1 MDLSI
6 FRGLNEAYSAV
17 YDEDIRNELEE
28 MSDDFAGVEYLSD
41 EELDDI
47 VDETIG
53 EMLDEGYN
61 FGEVEDLL
69 EGVLLELNP
78 YAPAGSA
85 AAKQYQKSA
94 SSTKKS
100 AERSAARAATVAR
113 VKGAVTGAIGRLK
126 GAAKSAVGKAKEA
139 GRSAKFNV
147 VDKPV
152 ASYAASRNLHPAPGM
167 AARSKDPEK
176 RRGLRAK
183 VLSDIKSRV
192 TGKIK
197 SAVDNVASVTR
208 KAKQKA
214 ASAAVSGY
222 AAGRVAA
229 QTASD
234 AANRAGQGAKNAAAR
249 TSRNV
254 KSAVGKTARSVSSRA
269 GNLASRLGEEVDV
282 YDIILSHLLDEG
294 YADTYEAAESIMVNM
309 SEDWRE
315 SIVEEV
321 LDEAYVDYRKGKLS
335 TGESPQQRM
344 SSRLDHMKA
353 TARRERGE
361 VPVGGSVFTPATT
374 RSQKMGAVKREM
386 DAHTGVGG
394 AINKALTPGLGNR
407 AGASPR
413 VAYGEPN
420 TERHQRARY
429 RRGEPS
435 TRG

>member
-53 EMLDEGYN
+53 EMFDEGYN

-183 VLSDIKSRV
+183 VVSDIASRV
-192 TGKIK
+192 KGKIK
-197 SAVDNVASVTR
+197 SAVDNVASVAG

-234 AANRAGQGAKNAAAR
+234 AANRAGQAAKDAANKAGEGI
-249 TSRNV
+249 
-254 KSAVGKTARSVSSRA
+254 KGAVGKTARAVSSRA

-282 YDIILSHLLDEG
+282 YDIILSHLLD
-294 YADTYEAAESIMVNM
+294 
-309 SEDWRE
+309 
-315 SIVEEV
+315 
-321 LDEAYVDYRKGKLS
+321 
-335 TGESPQQRM
+335 
-344 SSRLDHMKA
+344 
-353 TARRERGE
+353 
-361 VPVGGSVFTPATT
+361 
-374 RSQKMGAVKREM
+374 
-386 DAHTGVGG
+386 
-394 AINKALTPGLGNR
+394 
-407 AGASPR
+407 
-413 VAYGEPN
+413 
-420 TERHQRARY
+420 
-429 RRGEPS
+429 
-435 TRG
+435 

>member
-113 VKGAVTGAIGRLK
+113 VKDAVTGAIGRLK

-183 VLSDIKSRV
+183 VVSDIASRV
-192 TGKIK
+192 KGKIKSAVGKIK
-197 SAVDNVASVTR
+197 SAVDKVGQKAASVTG
-208 KAKQKA
+208 KAKQNA

-234 AANRAGQGAKNAAAR
+234 AANRAGQGAKNAANKAR
-249 TSRNV
+249 EGI
-254 KSAVGKTARSVSSRA
+254 KGAVGKTARAVSSRA

-321 LDEAYVDYRKGKLS
+321 LDEELSGSRKEKASEILNRKLRDVETLRNLAGRKRTQKTDY
-335 TGESPQQRM
+335 
-344 SSRLDHMKA
+344 
-353 TARRERGE
+353 
-361 VPVGGSVFTPATT
+361 GS
-374 RSQKMGAVKREM
+374 G
-386 DAHTGVGG
+386 
-394 AINKALTPGLGNR
+394 NKAAR
-407 AGASPR
+407 KAGKEVKDSR
-413 VAYGEPN
+413 VVQFDN
-420 TERHQRARY
+420 
-429 RRGEPS
+429 
-435 TRG
+435 

>member
-113 VKGAVTGAIGRLK
+113 VKDAVTGAIGRLK

-183 VLSDIKSRV
+183 VVSDIASRV
-192 TGKIK
+192 KGKIT
-197 SAVDNVASVTR
+197 SAVDKVASVTR

-254 KSAVGKTARSVSSRA
+254 KSAVGKTARAASSSA

-294 YADTYEAAESIMVNM
+294 YADSYEAAESIMVNM
-309 SEDWRE
+309 SEEWRE
-315 SIVEEV
+315 DI
-321 LDEAYVDYRKGKLS
+321 LDEAYQEPRFGKKDYIKKLS
-335 TGESPQQRM
+335 KGGGMGMGTPEDPHGYRDRKMAKVGAEFSKRKTAAAKANKTGEPDSYRVEKEAQ
-344 SSRLDHMKA
+344 SK
-353 TARRERGE
+353 RR
-361 VPVGGSVFTPATT
+361 
-374 RSQKMGAVKREM
+374 
-386 DAHTGVGG
+386 
-394 AINKALTPGLGNR
+394 
-407 AGASPR
+407 
-413 VAYGEPN
+413 
-420 TERHQRARY
+420 
-429 RRGEPS
+429 
-435 TRG
+435 